1 MEWITSPEAWIALF
15 TLTILE
21 IVLGIDN
28 IIFISILVD
37 RLPEHQQKKAR
48 LTGLAMAMVLRI
60 LLLLSISWVMNAQ
73 NTLIT
78 IGSVDTELQP
88 IAEKLILNEDLIHE
102 TTNPAELKQMQD
114 ALAISWRLISW
125 RDIILLIGGLFLIWK
140 STQEI
145 HHSLAGIREEEESS
159 TVATYGSVLAQIAIL
174 DLVFSLDSVITAV
187 GMAKHIPVMV
197 IAIVIAVGVMMLAA
211 QSIGEFVENNPTIKM
226 LALSFLILV
235 GTALL
240 GEGMGFHIPKGY
252 IYFAMAFAV
261 IVELL
266 NLKIRKNSE
275 KPVKLIRHNP

>member
-1 MEWITSPEAWIALF
+1 MEWITQPEAWIALF
-15 TLTILE
+15 TLTMLE

-48 LTGLAMAMVLRI
+48 LTGLALAMVLRI

-73 NTLIT
+73 NTLFT
-78 IGSVDTELQP
+78 IGSVDPELQP
-88 IAEKLILNEDLIHE
+88 IAEKLIINEDLIHE
-102 TTNPAELKQMQD
+102 TTDPAELEKFQAAQE
-114 ALAISWRLISW
+114 ISWQLISW
-125 RDIILLIGGLFLIWK
+125 RDIILLLGGLFLIWK

-145 HHSLAGIREEEESS
+145 HHSLSGNREEEQS
-159 TVATYGSVLAQIAIL
+159 TKVATYGAVLAQIAVL

-197 IAIVIAVGVMMLAA
+197 IAIVIAVGVMMLSA
-211 QSIGEFVENNPTIKM
+211 QAIGEFVENNPTIKM

-252 IYFAMAFAV
+252 
-261 IVELL
+261 
-266 NLKIRKNSE
+266 
-275 KPVKLIRHNP
+275 